1 MSTLERLKSRL
12 GLLFASKEARRHS
25 RVGNPR
31 LWRMKREF
39 QFEFL
44 KRMGLE
50 RGQRLLDLGCG
61 TLRGGLPVI
70 EFLEPGHYTGV
81 DVRADVLDEAR
92 AELEEARLAHRAPQ
106 LVLAGDLGE
115 LELPERFDWV
125 WAFSVLIHMDDAVL
139 ERAFAFVARQLAPRG
154 VFLANVRTE
163 SGGAGEVGRWQGFPV
178 VARSVDAYRA
188 AAGRHGFSVRDMGSL
203 SGLGHV
209 SGEPFQDA
217 QHMLLL
223 RRPEDAASEHAGE
236 GA

>member
-1 MSTLERLKSRL
+1 MSTLDQLRSRL
-12 GLLFASKEARRHS
+12 SLLLSRQARRHS

-70 EFLEPGHYTGV
+70 EFLEPGHYTGI

-92 AELEEARLAHRAPQ
+92 AELAEAGLAHRAPR
-106 LVLAGDLGE
+106 LVLAEDLGA
-115 LELPERFDWV
+115 LELPERFDWA

-139 ERAFAFVARQLAPRG
+139 ERAFAFVARSLEPRG

-163 SGGAGEVGRWQGFPV
+163 SAGAGEVGRWQGFPV
-178 VARSVDAYRA
+178 VARSVETYRA
-188 AAGRHGFSVRDMGSL
+188 VARRHGFSVRDMGSL

-209 SGEPFQDA
+209 SGEPFQDG

-223 RRPEDAASEHAGE
+223 RRSEDA
-236 GA
+236 